1 MHKSGLITFDC
12 SNLMIRNRNLLT
24 NALDITPAY
33 LKNKNSDAG
42 TVVDYRNW
50 TLFLGRR
57 FRSLKIYFVL
67 RSYGIEGVQSH
78 LRKLIDLSKRF
89 ESLVVGEEGFELFVP
104 RSLSLVVF
112 RLIMK
117 DSVDTESK
125 EVLQDKLNR
134 TFYRLISEDHTI
146 QLTSTLL
153 GSKFVIRIAVGSPR
167 TTTFHVDKAWKTI
180 LAVAIAAKKEIEL

>member
-117 DSVDTESK
+117 DSVDTERRK
-125 EVLQDKLNR
+125 YYKIN
-134 TFYRLISEDHTI
+134 
-146 QLTSTLL
+146 
-153 GSKFVIRIAVGSPR
+153 
-167 TTTFHVDKAWKTI
+167 
-180 LAVAIAAKKEIEL
+180 